1 MEISKVYKKEVIN
14 SLINS
19 NDPLL
24 LTKIYY
30 DKNSLNVNKIITTT
44 SSGFVLLYHHTAN
57 FFSYDEEHKD
67 IIYKEFAG
75 KIDDEIAEFIY
86 ETHMFYAE
94 KFNLRLFI

>member
-24 LTKIYY
+24 LTRIYY
-30 DKNSLNVNKIITTT
+30 DKNSLNINKVITTT
-44 SSGFVLLYHHTAN
+44 SGGIVLLYHYTAN

-67 IIYKEFAG
+67 IVYNEFAG
-75 KIDDEIAEFIY
+75 KIDKEIAKFIY
-86 ETHMFYAE
+86 KTHMFYAR
-94 KFNLRLFI
+94 KFNLRLFV